1 MRQVLTTLAIGVAYT
16 IGALGNV
23 PHHVDLPPT
32 PQADPATQAVLN
44 DPSMMFVAAAKS
56 VEPAVVRI
64 LVREGVPEEDRSEES
79 ASDDQKDSA
88 ELRPDPKRFG
98 DRTWSGSGVIID
110 PEGIVL
116 TSAHVV
122 QGAPHIIVLLTD
134 ARSFPAK
141 VVEVDERIDLAAL
154 KIEGHGLPAAPL
166 GESEDIHVGQW
177 VIAIGN
183 PFGLESTVT
192 AGVISAL
199 HRHGVRGSDT
209 EFIQTDATINPG
221 NSGGP
226 LVDLKGRVIGINAAI
241 FSTTG
246 VFQGI
251 GYSTPIHL
259 ARRLVTR
266 SRNP

>member
-16 IGALGNV
+16 IGALGSV
-23 PHHVDLPPT
+23 PLHVDLPST
-32 PQADPATQAVLN
+32 HRADPAAQAVLN

-64 LVREGVPEEDRSEES
+64 LVTEEAPEEDRCEES
-79 ASDDQKDSA
+79 ATDDPKDGA
-88 ELRPDPKRFG
+88 ELRPDLKRFG
-98 DRTWSGSGVIID
+98 DRSWSGSGVIID
-110 PEGIVL
+110 PGGIVL

-122 QGAPHIIVLLTD
+122 LGAPQITVLLTD
-134 ARSFPAK
+134 ARSFHAK
-141 VVEVDERIDLAAL
+141 VVEVDERSDLAAL
-154 KIEGHGLPAAPL
+154 KIEGHDLPAASL

-199 HRHGVRGSDT
+199 HRHGVKASDI

-226 LVDLKGRVIGINAAI
+226 LVDLKGRVIGINSAI

-266 SRNP
+266 LKDR